1 MASQTAICNQ
11 ALIQVGHDTL
21 TAVDSSTVQ
30 GRKLLAAWPIVLDA
44 LLTAHAWG
52 FATKR
57 VALQQLATAPVWG
70 YDYAYQLP
78 SDCLRLLEVYPDAE
92 YQVEAGQVLSD
103 EDEVSIKYLYRVS
116 QTGLFSPLF
125 TLALA
130 DALAVQI
137 CYGLEGSAQKRESLE
152 RIAARSLAQ
161 AIAKDSAETWQPDG
175 TEDEDDTWLTARGA
189 ESETEEW
196 TATESTT

>member
-21 TAVDSSTVQ
+21 AAVDTSTPK

-44 LLTAHAWG
+44 LLAAHAWG

-57 VALQQLATAPVWG
+57 VVLQQLATAPVWG

-78 SDCLRLLEVYPDAE
+78 SDCLRVLEVYPDSE
-92 YQVEAGQVLSD
+92 FQIESGQILSD
-103 EDEVSIKYLYRVS
+103 EDEMSIKYVCRVS
-116 QTGLFSPLF
+116 QTGFFSPIF

-130 DALAVQI
+130 DALAVQV
-137 CYGLEGSAQKRESLE
+137 CYGLEGSAQKRASLEKIAAESL
-152 RIAARSLAQ
+152 AR
-161 AIAKDSAETWQPDG
+161 AIAKDSREAWQPDG

-189 ESETEEW
+189 TTETEVL
-196 TATESTT
+196 TTES

>member
-21 TAVDSSTVQ
+21 AAVDSSTVP
-30 GRKLLAAWPIVLDA
+30 GRKLLAAWSIVLDA
-44 LLTAHAWG
+44 LLSVHAWG

-57 VALQQLATAPVWG
+57 VALQQSATAPVWG

-78 SDCLRLLEVYPDAE
+78 SDCLRLLEVYPDTE

-103 EDEVSIKYLYRVS
+103 EDELSIKYLYRVT

-125 TLALA
+125 TVALG
-130 DALAVQI
+130 DALAVQV

-161 AIAKDSAETWQPDG
+161 AIAKDAREAWQDPG
-175 TEDEDDTWLTARGA
+175 PEDVDDSWLTARGA
-189 ESETEEW
+189 TSGTEVTIIER
-196 TATESTT
+196 TI